1 MTTPSGQKIARL
13 ETLLFQYGEP
23 ITIKKAA
30 ALLDVS
36 PEECIEI
43 ADAYALALQND
54 DRGLALF
61 RDGNEIQLTTK
72 SEFRGVLEKVIHDEF
87 KEELTPA
94 AIETISIIAYLGPI
108 PRATI
113 DYVRGVNSSF
123 IVRNLL
129 MRGLVERNQDENRK
143 HAYEYKITFDFLKH
157 LGITRIEELPEYEKF
172 KDILSRY
179 ESPIEEEKKEEE
191 VSGGEVVSKIPDV
204 PAEHNE

>member
-1 MTTPSGQKIARL
+1 MPQKIAQL

-23 ITIKKAA
+23 IALKKIA
-30 ALLDVS
+30 ALLDIPV
-36 PEECIEI
+36 EECAGLIN
-43 ADAYALALQND
+43 AYAVALENEE
-54 DRGLALF
+54 RGLTLF
-61 RDGNEIQLTTK
+61 RNGSEVQLTTK
-72 SEFRGVLEKVIHDEF
+72 PDHRGVLQNIIHDEF

-94 AIETISIIAYLGPI
+94 AVETASIIAYLGPI

-123 IVRNLL
+123 IIRNLL

-157 LGITRIEELPEYEKF
+157 LGIARVEELPDYEKF

-179 ESPIEEEKKEEE
+179 ESPIEEVKKEEIP
-191 VSGGEVVSKIPDV
+191 EVV
-204 PAEHNE
+204 AESNE

>member
-1 MTTPSGQKIARL
+1 MPQKIAQL

-23 ITIKKAA
+23 IALKKIA
-30 ALLDVS
+30 ALLDI
-36 PEECIEI
+36 PAEECAGLI
-43 ADAYALALQND
+43 DVYAAALENEE
-54 DRGLALF
+54 RGLTLF
-61 RDGNEIQLTTK
+61 RNGSEVQLTTK
-72 SEFRGVLEKVIHDEF
+72 PDHRGVLQNIIHDEF

-94 AIETISIIAYLGPI
+94 AVETASIIAYLGPI

-123 IVRNLL
+123 IIRNLL

-157 LGITRIEELPEYEKF
+157 LGITRVEELPDYEKF

-179 ESPIEEEKKEEE
+179 ESPMKEEKKEEIP
-191 VSGGEVVSKIPDV
+191 EVVMES
-204 PAEHNE
+204 NE

>member
-1 MTTPSGQKIARL
+1 MPQKIAQL

-23 ITIKKAA
+23 IALKKIAT
-30 ALLDVS
+30 LLDIPV
-36 PEECIEI
+36 EECAGLIN
-43 ADAYALALQND
+43 AYAVALENEE
-54 DRGLALF
+54 RGLTLF
-61 RDGNEIQLTTK
+61 RNGSEVQLTTK
-72 SEFRGVLEKVIHDEF
+72 PDHRGVLQNIIHDEF

-94 AIETISIIAYLGPI
+94 AVETASIIAYLGPI

-123 IVRNLL
+123 IIRNLL

-157 LGITRIEELPEYEKF
+157 LGIARVEELPDYEKF

-179 ESPIEEEKKEEE
+179 ESPIEEVKKEEIP
-191 VSGGEVVSKIPDV
+191 EVV
-204 PAEHNE
+204 AESNE